1 MNVHGTDTHKMF
13 VVVQMEDA
21 EFYLRMQKWTG
32 GAAMLAFFFSAELSL
47 FFYLLTVGV
56 ERLHLDAAMSKRVSE
71 PFVLKD
77 LDCPI
82 CFESGGMWV
91 NLSCNHAFHKE
102 CTDMWRTFSVSEG
115 VSCPMCRSVS
125 YL

>member
-1 MNVHGTDTHKMF
+1 MF

-32 GAAMLAFFFSAELSL
+32 GAAMLAFLFSGELSL

-56 ERLHLDAAMSKRVSE
+56 ERLRLDATMSKQVSD
-71 PFVLKD
+71 PFVLEG

-102 CTDMWRTFSVSEG
+102 CADMWRTFSVSEG